1 MINTIKGDQK
11 LKIAFTPK
19 VAYRMIDRA
28 KRTFARYPSRTVS
41 NDWKLLLNNLQVFI
55 VINPKLKTTAGTACF
70 VRVREARNL
79 FAIPRT
85 FPPVTVDGVEGYMI
99 IEINPKLVVLDTP
112 QEVYDTVSHELAHCL
127 DYKIRGWYGR
137 DDPSFH
143 DEFWSF
149 LHKRMGGDGKATMDE
164 SKFNFQLRR
173 AKPDADKITE
183 TFNSLDIIPK

>member
-1 MINTIKGDQK
+1 
-11 LKIAFTPK
+11 LKITFTPK

-41 NDWKLLLNNLQVFI
+41 NDWKLLLKQLQVFI
-55 VINPKLKTTAGTACF
+55 VINPKLKVTAGTACF

-79 FAIPRT
+79 FAIPKT
-85 FPPVTVDGVEGYMI
+85 FPPVMVDGVAGYMI
-99 IEINPKLVVLDTP
+99 VEINPKIVVLDSP

-137 DDPSFH
+137 EASSFH

-149 LHKRMGGDGKATMDE
+149 LHKRMGGNGKAYIDE
-164 SKFNFQLRR
+164 SEFKFNFQLRR
-173 AKPDADKITE
+173 AKSKADKITQS
-183 TFNSLDIIPK
+183 FDSLDIVHK